1 MVLLKYLL
9 YDCSVSV
16 PLGLMNCQTYRKF
29 YLGNK
34 TFNFSKDTVCLLDL
48 VELLFGNRVVSIHT
62 PQLVTKL
69 TPN

>member
-1 MVLLKYLL
+1 MVLLKHLW
-9 YDCSVSV
+9 YDCFVSV
-16 PLGLMNCQTYRKF
+16 PLDLMNCQTYRKV

-34 TFNFSKDTVCLLDL
+34 TFSFSKDTVCLL
-48 VELLFGNRVVSIHT
+48 ECLFGNHVVSIHT